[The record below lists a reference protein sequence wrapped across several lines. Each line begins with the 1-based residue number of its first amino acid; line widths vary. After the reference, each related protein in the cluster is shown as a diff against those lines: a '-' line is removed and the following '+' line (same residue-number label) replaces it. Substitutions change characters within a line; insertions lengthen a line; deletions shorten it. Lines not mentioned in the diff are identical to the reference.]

1 MPSVLPVQAPPSSQ
15 GPDTWVWAVVRPD
28 RRAGWGLVTQGP
40 ASGNTDPFPV
50 TRSAGKGKGPTPA
63 WKIAP
68 GGTASCRGLEG
79 VPCVPVLVPDL
90 LFHLGVCQGLQQ
102 RTPLVSIACVPD
114 GNLHRG
120 QGVLTVGRR
129 DEDLLVH
136 RAAAGAA
143 LRNHCLPSP
152 RPQQKE
158 QWGQGMAGRPRA
170 VLLPPAWGPF
180 PCPDPQSSTEREGRG
195 RSCHLNLKAEPPGPL
210 LATTAAPMTPGFSS
224 SRLSIGPLLPPQHL
238 WVCETAEE
246 KEATM

>member
-1 MPSVLPVQAPPSSQ
+1 MFLSWSRIFFSISASVRVSSSGHHWSASPVFRMAIS
-15 GPDTWVWAVVRPD
+15 
-28 RRAGWGLVTQGP
+28 
-40 ASGNTDPFPV
+40 
-50 TRSAGKGKGPTPA
+50 
-63 WKIAP
+63 
-68 GGTASCRGLEG
+68 
-79 VPCVPVLVPDL
+79 
-90 LFHLGVCQGLQQ
+90 
-102 RTPLVSIACVPD
+102 
-114 GNLHRG
+114 
-120 QGVLTVGRR
+120 TVGRGFSLWGGETR
-129 DEDLLVH
+129 TCWFTGQQPE
-136 RAAAGAA
+136 RPSETS
-143 LRNHCLPSP
+143 LPSP

-246 KEATM
+246 KEATMWGWLP